1 MKEAVLERP
10 KDKVWTYEDYLNGR
24 IPAEVS
30 EIVKGKEVRK
40 MPASFIHGFL
50 EGKIYT
56 LLLNLPKNKYFA
68 AVGEVALLLSRSP
81 LTLRGADVV
90 VISKNRLKGI
100 PKGAIEVPPDLI
112 VEIVSPS
119 DSLPYTIEKMED
131 YRRWGVKR
139 QVWVFPEDGKVV
151 VIEGEGIKVFDEND
165 EVELLEGVK
174 FKLKDL
180 LKEVEDEGKRG
191 Q

>member
-10 KDKVWTYEDYLNGR
+10 KGKVWTYKDYLNGR

-30 EIVKGKEVRK
+30 EVVKGKEVRK
-40 MPASFIHGFL
+40 MPTGFAHGYIESYLTTVLRSKLTTKYWIAS
-50 EGKIYT
+50 
-56 LLLNLPKNKYFA
+56 
-68 AVGEVALLLSRSP
+68 GEVGLLLSRSP

-90 VISKNRLKGI
+90 AVKKDRLKGVL
-100 PKGAIEVPPDLI
+100 KGALDVPPDLV

-119 DSLPYTIEKMED
+119 DSLPYILEKMED
-131 YRRWGVKR
+131 YRRWGVKS
-139 QVWVFPEDGKVV
+139 QVWVFPEDREVM
-151 VIEGEGIKVFDEND
+151 VIDDRGVKVFGEDE

-180 LKEVEDEGKRG
+180 LKEVEDEGSDS
-191 Q
+191 

>member
-1 MKEAVLERP
+1 MKEAVLEKP
-10 KDKVWTYEDYLNGR
+10 KGKVWTYEDYLNGR

-40 MPASFIHGFL
+40 MPTGDTHGFL
-50 EGKIYT
+50 EAVITG
-56 LLLNLPKNKYFA
+56 LLLKSKRPYIVFS
-68 AVGEVALLLSRSP
+68 GEVALLLSRSP

-90 VISKNRLKGI
+90 VIYKDRWKIRG
-100 PKGAIEVPPDLI
+100 GAIEVPPDLI
-112 VEIVSPS
+112 VEIVSPL
-119 DSLPYTIEKMED
+119 DRLPYILEKMED

-139 QVWVFPEDGKVV
+139 QVWVFPEDREVV
-151 VIEGEGIKVFDEND
+151 VIDGKGIKIFGEDE

-180 LKEVEDEGKRG
+180 MKEVFK
-191 Q
+191 